1 MNNTFNHIVSTPG
14 VLQGKPCIKG
24 TRIGVSL
31 ILEWL
36 ANGSSIQ
43 QITREFP
50 QLSEEAVKE
59 AIQYAAR
66 LSENDVFTEIA
77 VAS

>member
-1 MNNTFNHIVSTPG
+1 MENTFSHIVSTPG
-14 VLQGKPCIKG
+14 ILQGKPCIKG
-24 TRIGVSL
+24 TRISVAL

-36 ANGSSIQ
+36 ANDSSIQ
-43 QITREFP
+43 QIIGEFP
-50 QLSEEAVKE
+50 QLTEGAVKE

-66 LSENDVFTEIA
+66 FSENDIFTEIA